1 MLEHLFG
8 SRTRVKLLNLFL
20 RNPEEAIFVREL
32 TRRVGTQINAVR
44 REIKNLVD
52 IGLIEETSFDEKPE
66 KGKKISKTKKKYY
79 QVNPNFTLL
88 DELTALMLKAQVMTG
103 SRLDKAILELGDIR
117 HLSLHGAFLG
127 KQGSAPV
134 DLFIV
139 ADRLPMT
146 KLKTIVAES
155 EKQLGFEVNFTVMTV
170 EEYRYR
176 KDMTDRFLYAILESP
191 QTIVV
196 SKLQERSAS

>member
-8 SRTRVKLLNLFL
+8 SRTRVKLLSLFL
-20 RNPEEAIFVREL
+20 RNPDEAIFVREL
-32 TRRVGTQINAVR
+32 TRRISTQINAVR

-52 IGLIEETSFDEKPE
+52 IGLIEEIIDEEKPV
-66 KGKKISKTKKKYY
+66 KGKKVSATKKKYY
-79 QVNPNFTLL
+79 RVNPNFTLL
-88 DELTALMLKAQVMTG
+88 DELTALILRAQVMMG
-103 SRLDKAILELGDIR
+103 GRLDKSILELGDIR

-134 DLFIV
+134 DLFVV

-146 KLKTIVAES
+146 KLKALVVDA
-155 EKQLGFEVNFTVMTV
+155 EKQLGFEINFTVMTN

-176 KDMTDRFLYAILESP
+176 KDMTDRFY
-191 QTIVV
+191 T
-196 SKLQERSAS
+196 RS